1 MRPEIIKQQI
11 SQLLL
16 VYPELADDEI
26 LRADTFE
33 GSTDLHETLRE
44 LERTRR
50 QADSFAQAIKQTIV
64 ELSERKARFERR
76 DEAMR
81 ALMFQL
87 MEYANLRKL
96 ELAEATL
103 SIRQGQPKVIITD
116 ESLIPTDFARIKVE
130 PDKTKIKASLSAG
143 NKVPGAELSN
153 ATDVLAIRTK

>member
-1 MRPEIIKQQI
+1 M
-11 SQLLL
+11 LL
-16 VYPELADDEI
+16 YPELADDEI
-26 LRADTFE
+26 LRADMIE
-33 GSTDLHETLRE
+33 GATDLHETLRE

-50 QADSFAQAIKQTIV
+50 QADSFAGAIKQTIV

-96 ELAEATL
+96 ELPEATL
-103 SIRQGQPKVIITD
+103 SIRQGQPKVVITD
-116 ESLIPTDFARIKVE
+116 ETIIPKDYMRVKVE
-130 PDKTKIKASLSAG
+130 PDKTNIKAAISAG
-143 NKVPGAELSN
+143 KTVPGAELSN